1 MAMKPNT
8 ASTEATQISF
18 QNNLECIRHFQD
30 SLTRATHIVWPYDYW
45 VLNNVIPADMV
56 NDLADLPFP
65 PPVNLVFDGRRESN
79 NSSRVYFTTDN
90 QEKFPVCRDMVAL
103 FSDTSTRGLIQ
114 QTTSTDLSKAQLR
127 IEYCQ
132 DIDGFW
138 LEPHLDISVKLFTM
152 LIYLSDD
159 PNLFDAGTD
168 IYDATPEHK
177 LVATAPYEQNTGL
190 IFIPGTNTW
199 HGFSKRPIM
208 GLRKSIIINYVTPEW
223 RNKDELVY
231 R

>member
-1 MAMKPNT
+1 
-8 ASTEATQISF
+8 
-18 QNNLECIRHFQD
+18 
-30 SLTRATHIVWPYDYW
+30 
-45 VLNNVIPADMV
+45 
-56 NDLADLPFP
+56 
-65 PPVNLVFDGRRESN
+65 
-79 NSSRVYFTTDN
+79 
-90 QEKFPVCRDMVAL
+90 
-103 FSDTSTRGLIQ
+103 
-114 QTTSTDLSKAQLR
+114 
-127 IEYCQ
+127 
-132 DIDGFW
+132 
-138 LEPHLDISVKLFTM
+138 LDISVKLFTM